1 MEKIIDIGVTL
12 TATQIRDLDE
22 IGADKNAIGETLKI
36 AMQFHSN
43 RSTEIAK
50 KEKAW
55 WLGLGEIHGLD
66 FENEKYKVSNE
77 GPICKIVKIEE

>member
-22 IGADKNAIGETLKI
+22 IGADKNAISETLKI

-50 KEKAW
+50 KEKT
-55 WLGLGEIHGLD
+55 
-66 FENEKYKVSNE
+66 
-77 GPICKIVKIEE
+77 